1 MSSPATTAAE
11 ASVNGGIGAGDG
23 GAAGSGAA
31 GGPSAVPR
39 RPGPHEQ
46 FLLLACTAAIIV
58 YLVLDYFVFLRP
70 GVTWLDHVL
79 AVAAPAAILAL
90 AAELWPRMPAGLRA
104 SLALLFGAFA
114 LVTGLVDA
122 ARVRAEG
129 LVVSGV
135 LGVLPLVAG
144 TVLVGLG
151 VWLAWSSRKRSGALW
166 WTVVRRTLI
175 GCAALLVVYWVVLPV
190 AAAIVATERP
200 RDPVVQ
206 VDLGRPHEDVRLMTR
221 DGLELSAWFVPS
233 LNGGTIVT
241 FPRAWTVEQARMLVG
256 NGYGVLMV
264 DPRGY
269 GDSEGDP
276 NAYGWGSAA
285 DIDAA
290 VAWLRRRDDVRRR
303 FIGGLGLSMGGEEM
317 IEAAARNPRLKAV
330 VSEGAGIRSVRE
342 ALLRRGPNAVELA
355 LRFPQDLVQTV
366 AVWLLGDDT
375 VPPPLARAAAQI
387 SPRAVFFIYGED
399 GQQVEKDMNPVY
411 YDAAFPPKAIWEVPG
426 SGHTGGIEA
435 QPEEYERRVIGF
447 FDRELLDRK

>member
-1 MSSPATTAAE
+1 VS
-11 ASVNGGIGAGDG
+11 
-23 GAAGSGAA
+23 
-31 GGPSAVPR
+31 
-39 RPGPHEQ
+39 
-46 FLLLACTAAIIV
+46 
-58 YLVLDYFVFLRP
+58 
-70 GVTWLDHVL
+70 WLDHVL
-79 AVAAPAAILAL
+79 AVAVPAAILAL
-90 AAELWPRMPAGLRA
+90 ATELWPRMPAGLRA
-104 SLALLFGAFA
+104 SLARLFGTFAF
-114 LVTGLVDA
+114 VTGLVDA

-129 LVVSGV
+129 LVVSGI
-135 LGVLPLVAG
+135 LGILPLVAG

-151 VWLAWSSRKRSGALW
+151 VWLAWSSRKRGGALW
-166 WTVVRRTLI
+166 WTVVRRALI
-175 GCAALLVVYWVVLPV
+175 GLAALLVVYWVVLPV
-190 AAAIVATERP
+190 GAAIVATERP

-221 DGLELSAWFVPS
+221 DGLELSAWFVPP

-241 FPRAWTVEQARMLVG
+241 FPRDRTVEQARMLVG

-276 NAYGWGSAA
+276 NAYGWGSAT

-303 FIGGLGLSMGGEEM
+303 FIGGLGLSVGGEEM
-317 IEAAARNPRLKAV
+317 IEAAARNPGLKAV

-342 ALLRRGPNAVELA
+342 TLLRRGPNAAELV

-366 AVWLLGDDT
+366 SVWLLGDDT
-375 VPPPLARAAAQI
+375 VPPPLTRAAAQI

-411 YDAAFPPKAIWEVPG
+411 YAAAFPPKAIWEVPG
-426 SGHTGGIEA
+426 SGHAGGIEA